1 MKSNQPLNVMI
12 LICKDRRVNVEIFHS
27 HSTFYTTTDFWFF
40 CGPLLESLCYRNVG
54 SSKLKLLRIEF
65 MHLGNDSTFL
75 RLIASQER
83 KQLLLLMKERRK
95 GRKKEKAKSCLTE
108 NNTWSSQRKIIY
120 ARFTK
125 NLSISNPRERTLC
138 S

>member
-1 MKSNQPLNVMI
+1 MI

-108 NNTWSSQRKIIY
+108 NNT
-120 ARFTK
+120 
-125 NLSISNPRERTLC
+125 
-138 S
+138 